1 MKILWCILFFL
12 PSLSF
17 GSESLD
23 SIPNMLF
30 YTQRSLN
37 KNVVIYEAN
46 YDSEGY
52 LVAEQPIKYYWVL
65 MEEDGRVED
74 LSYTENKLAYGLEF
88 ELMDDNCYHVI
99 LKADK
104 AIDFTLTQKA
114 PFQAELS
121 AQINKSHMKI
131 TNIYVLSKK
140 TMVLPKV
147 EFVLFEG
154 LDIISNDSISEKVF
168 YTN

>member
-1 MKILWCILFFL
+1 MKILLCILIFL

-17 GSESLD
+17 GSETLD

-46 YDSEGY
+46 FDSEGY
-52 LVAEQPIKYYWVL
+52 LIPEQPIKYYWIL
-65 MEEDGRVED
+65 IEEDGQVEE

-88 ELMDDNCYHVI
+88 ELMDDQCYHVI
-99 LKADK
+99 LKADET
-104 AIDFTLTQKA
+104 IDFTLSQMA

-121 AQINKSHMKI
+121 AQINKSQMKI
-131 TNIYVLSKK
+131 TNVYVQSKK
-140 TMVLPKV
+140 TMVLPLV
-147 EFVLFEG
+147 HFVLFEG
-154 LDIISNDSISEKVF
+154 LDINTKDFISEKVF
-168 YTN
+168 Y